1 MVSASQLKFCGG
13 VLIMSRDHF
22 FKSFR
27 SQWRKLLWDLR
38 AYFIYLVLSL
48 VMAVSLLVGVRYVV
62 VKQEDD
68 YLSLLVQ
75 HFQAQCDT
83 MLSDLQFASD
93 VLLSNPAFFNTL
105 EGDDDALEPLE
116 LCRLIASIRD
126 ASTYVDEIYVI
137 SPELNHIFAGSG
149 YYTYDSLSSI
159 QSKLGADEADLLPD
173 STTSQGQLTLLN
185 SYSYAPYFVV
195 PIYGEDGETLGSM
208 VVSMRAR
215 EFQHLF
221 YDLDADFCCLFSQES
236 GHYLC
241 SVFSTTV
248 AEDAD
253 WYDNDFVND
262 FLDAQVSCTYLEEGE
277 YTYMVAVLDS
287 EYMKPLRIILIAFA
301 VYFLL
306 LLALAVAYI
315 WRSLSNRYQEISSL
329 VDALPQN
336 TTSYGTYEEVLAKV
350 RSSLMDFRVQQD
362 DTYQR
367 AVTTTLRNILFGRYV
382 GSALD
387 EKLLAQAQLRSPCG
401 KYYVVAFSLSNIEE
415 LLPGS
420 RRKSDVSAMISVM
433 LNSSLEGLSGQELA
447 FTSCTDHSNIL
458 VVFGADREDD
468 FRENVQRVCTEA
480 NELLRETYSIH
491 TQVIVSSLCPGPSA
505 LPDAYQEILQLH
517 SFLRS
522 IDSKAQV
529 VFQEDLRSNQAM
541 LLDGT
546 FLRKEHILINTL
558 LTEKFDLV
566 PGMVNA
572 ILAEHVVPLRS
583 NYVTASHR
591 LVSIANVLSEG
602 VLSANLPPEVSERAV
617 NLLHNANSV
626 SQLNEAVSQIF
637 GQIAEQHSSNAR
649 SEDNLLRHACHY
661 IENNLYDMNLN
672 VAAICEDSNI
682 SFQYLTRLFRKEYNR
697 TIAEYISFRRISKAK
712 ELLKNTNMTV
722 AAIAQSVGYSSVD
735 TLTRN
740 FRKLEGLTPTE
751 YRKL

>member
-1 MVSASQLKFCGG
+1 MP
-13 VLIMSRDHF
+13 REHF
-22 FKSFR
+22 IKSFR
-27 SQWRKLLWDLR
+27 RQWRKLLWDLR
-38 AYFIYLVLSL
+38 SYFIYLLLSL

-62 VKQEDD
+62 VQQEDD
-68 YLSLLVQ
+68 HLSLLVQ

-93 VLLSNPAFFNTL
+93 VLLGSPVFLSML
-105 EGDDDALEPLE
+105 EGDEDAAAPLE
-116 LCRLIASIRD
+116 LCSFIASVRD

-137 SPELNHIFAGSG
+137 SPRLNHIFAGSG
-149 YYTYDSLSSI
+149 YYSYDSLSAI
-159 QSKLGADEADLLPD
+159 QSRLGADEADLVSPIA
-173 STTSQGQLTLLN
+173 SGQRQLTLLN
-185 SYSYAPYFVV
+185 GSGYAPYFVIT
-195 PIYGEDGETLGSM
+195 IYGEDGEALGNM
-208 VVSMRAR
+208 VVSMKTR
-215 EFQHLF
+215 EFLHLF
-221 YDLDADFCCLFSQES
+221 YDLEADFCCLFSQES

-248 AEDAD
+248 AEDPD
-253 WYDNDFVND
+253 WYDNDYVNE
-262 FLDAQVSCTYLEEGE
+262 FLDAQVSCAYLEEGE
-277 YTYMVAVLDS
+277 YAYMVAVLDA
-287 EYMKPLRIILIAFA
+287 EYAKPLRVILIAFA

-306 LLALAVAYI
+306 LLALAVAYV
-315 WRSLSNRYQEISSL
+315 WRSLSKRYQEISSL

-336 TTSYGTYEEVLAKV
+336 STSYGSYEEVLAKV
-350 RSSLMDFRVQQD
+350 RSALTDFRMQQD
-362 DTYQR
+362 DADRR
-367 AVTTTLRNILFGRYV
+367 AVSTTLRNILFGKY
-382 GSALD
+382 LEPEPD
-387 EKLLAQAQLRSPCG
+387 EALLAQAQLQSPCG

-415 LLPGS
+415 LLPGR

-433 LNSSLEGLSGQELA
+433 INSSLEGLSGGKLR

-458 VVFGADREDD
+458 MVFGADREED
-468 FRENVQRVCTEA
+468 FRENVQWVCTEV
-480 NELLRETYSIH
+480 NNLLRETYNIH
-491 TQVIVSSLCPGPSA
+491 TQVIVSSLCPNPAA

-517 SFLRS
+517 SFLHS

-529 VFQEDLRSNQAM
+529 VFQEDLDSNQAM

-546 FLRKEHILINTL
+546 FLRKEHILINTT

-591 LVSIANVLSEG
+591 LVSIANVLAEG
-602 VLSANLPPEVSERAV
+602 VLSANLPPEVSEHAV
-617 NLLHNANSV
+617 TLLNNANSV
-626 SQLNEAVSQIF
+626 SQLNEAAAEIF
-637 GQIAEQHSSNAR
+637 GQIAEQHTSNTR
-649 SEDNLLRHACHY
+649 SEDGLLLHACNY

-672 VAAICEDSNI
+672 VAAVCEDSNI

-697 TIAEYISFRRISKAK
+697 TIAEYISFRRIAKAK